1 MPLIRNESDK
11 ATASAPRQAFPSLA
25 SASPDERWA
34 AARAACDPD
43 AIPSLGEALA
53 HERDARV
60 REAIFTALARIGTRE
75 SANVVLPYLRLDDAN
90 TRTGAMD
97 ALRAMSH
104 ACQPYLQG
112 LLADPDPDVRLLA
125 CDLVRDAGG
134 ADGQRWL
141 CALIDAEP
149 QANVC
154 AAAVEALGEIADAT
168 AAPSLSRCAE
178 RFPGDPFLGFAIKV
192 VVDRLRGLPLAPRG

>member
-1 MPLIRNESDK
+1 MPLIRDESDK
-11 ATASAPRQAFPSLA
+11 AASGPRQALPSLA
-25 SASPDERWA
+25 SASSDERGA
-34 AARAACDPD
+34 AARAARDPA

-60 REAIFTALARIGTRE
+60 REAIFTALARIGTPE

-97 ALRAMSH
+97 ALRAMQH
-104 ACQPYLQG
+104 ACQPHLPG

-125 CDLVRDAGG
+125 CDLVREAGG
-134 ADGQRWL
+134 ADGPRWL
-141 CALIDAEP
+141 CALIETEP

-168 AAPSLSRCAE
+168 AAPPLSRCAE
-178 RFPGDPFLGFAIKV
+178 RFPDDPFLGFAIKV
-192 VVDRLRGLPLAPRG
+192 VADRLRRVSSAPRG

>member
-1 MPLIRNESDK
+1 MPLIRNESDRV
-11 ATASAPRQAFPSLA
+11 AAGVSRQALPSLA

-34 AARAACDPD
+34 AARTACDPA
-43 AIPSLGEALA
+43 AIPSLGEALV

-60 REAIFTALARIGTRE
+60 REAIFTALARIATPD
-75 SANVVLPYLRLDDAN
+75 SALTILPYLQVEDAN

-97 ALRAMSH
+97 ALRAMRH
-104 ACQPYLQG
+104 ACRPYLEG

-125 CDLVRDAGG
+125 CDLVREVGG
-134 ADGQRWL
+134 DDGPRWL
-141 CALIDAEP
+141 CALIETEG

-168 AAPSLSRCAE
+168 AGPSLSRCAE
-178 RFPGDPFLGFAIKV
+178 RFPDDPFLGFAIKV
-192 VVDRLRGLPLAPRG
+192 VIDRLHSAPPAPRG

>member
-1 MPLIRNESDK
+1 MPLIRKESDK
-11 ATASAPRQAFPSLA
+11 AVASGLRQALPSLA
-25 SASPDERWA
+25 SASADERWA
-34 AARAACDPD
+34 AARAARGPD
-43 AIPSLGEALA
+43 AVPSLGDALA

-75 SANVVLPYLRLDDAN
+75 SANVVLPYLRLDHAN

-97 ALRAMSH
+97 ALRAMPH
-104 ACQPYLQG
+104 ACESSLQG

-134 ADGQRWL
+134 ADGPRWL
-141 CALIDAEP
+141 CALIETEP

-154 AAAVEALGEIADAT
+154 AAAVEALGEIGDA
-168 AAPSLSRCAE
+168 AALPALSKCAE
-178 RFPGDPFLGFAIKV
+178 RFPDDPFLGFAIKV
-192 VVDRLRGLPLAPRG
+192 VADRLRGLPLAPRG

>member
-34 AARAACDPD
+34 AARAARDPA
-43 AIPSLGEALA
+43 AIPSLGEALT

-60 REAIFTALARIGTRE
+60 REAIFTALARIGTSD
-75 SANVVLPYLRLDDAN
+75 SASIVLPYLRLDDAN

-97 ALRAMSH
+97 ALRAMQD
-104 ACQPYLQG
+104 ACRPYLPE
-112 LLADPDPDVRLLA
+112 LLADPDPDVRTLA

-134 ADGQRWL
+134 AEGPRWL
-141 CALIDAEP
+141 CALIEAEP
-149 QANVC
+149 QAKVC
-154 AAAVEALGEIADAT
+154 AAAVEALGEIADET
-168 AAPSLSRCAE
+168 AEPSLSRCAE
-178 RFPGDPFLGFAIKV
+178 RFPDDPFLGFAIKIV
-192 VVDRLRGLPLAPRG
+192 ADRLRGVSTTPRG